1 MIKKILFHNVI
12 KCMKVKQGISAMPV
26 NVFDAIKPGISAL
39 LGGSEVYFHSGEN
52 HPKFS
57 NGCLF
62 IQTVIEEK
70 KFSFLALRDGLPF
83 TRTEDMFC
91 REMITAFSGLYS
103 GFRLEGY
110 AAHFRTAMLASIMD
124 ISVARFLRG
133 DRNKGF
139 WPIQQLVQL
148 LKNLSY
154 QRYEGK
160 PATTGFLV
168 HRTTEPALKKTVKDR
183 GHTIIPLQPHQNI
196 SPTFLDNPI
205 TYRFIDGN
213 NLFFITTIQM
223 QVIGLLRTAANAV
236 QTDIERLTQ
245 REIFSL
251 VKRSGSGAFAITVNE
266 ASEIEVLI
274 SPAKIFVRRRGV
286 WAVFDPEI
294 FRSFLSGSIEVSAVD
309 DLLWTVYA
317 VSKLRHGTVILIHEG
332 TPRHLSTLK
341 KGSVG
346 GDDPVGRLLTGHVK
360 GQTIAE
366 LKANGTLL
374 RILSSDGMTVLDK
387 AGKLLETGFIIDTSH
402 AREMV
407 TGGGRTTAAIAAS
420 FFGKVIKVSQD
431 GPIELYHDGKLIYR
445 FG

>member
-1 MIKKILFHNVI
+1 
-12 KCMKVKQGISAMPV
+12 MPV
-26 NVFDAIKPGISAL
+26 NVFEAIRPSISAL
-39 LGGSEVYFHSGEN
+39 LGGARVEFSASQQPSGSSLERLSIQVQLEERVYNFVASRE
-52 HPKFS
+52 
-57 NGCLF
+57 
-62 IQTVIEEK
+62 
-70 KFSFLALRDGLPF
+70 GLPF
-83 TRTEDMFC
+83 TKTEDLFC
-91 REMITAFSGLYS
+91 RELLTAFSGLYT
-103 GFRLEGY
+103 GFRQEGY
-110 AAHFRTAMLASIMD
+110 AAQFRTAMLASIMD

-139 WPIQQLVQL
+139 WPIQQLIQL

-168 HRTTEPALKKTVKDR
+168 HRTTEPALRKTIKDR
-183 GHTIIPLQPHQNI
+183 RHTLIPLQPHQSI

-213 NLFFITTIQM
+213 NLFFVSTIQM
-223 QVIGLLRTAANAV
+223 QVVGLLRTSSDSLH
-236 QTDIERLTQ
+236 TDIERLTQ

-251 VKRSGSGAFAITVNE
+251 VRRCGTGAFAITVNE

-274 SPAKIFVRRRGV
+274 SPAKLFVRRKGC
-286 WAVFDPEI
+286 WAVFDPDI
-294 FRSFLSGSIEVSAVD
+294 FRNFLADSIDGSTVD

-317 VSKLRHGTVILIHEG
+317 VSKMRHGAVILIHEG
-332 TPRHLSTLK
+332 TNRHLEALK

-366 LKANGTLL
+366 LKESGTLL

-407 TGGGRTTAAIAAS
+407 TGGGRTTAATAAS

-431 GPIELYHDGKLIYR
+431 GPIELYHNGKLVYR